1 MKSFIRAAVMICA
14 ALANFSALAQPADNA
29 LLIDTRSPA
38 EYQGGHIE
46 GAVLIPYDAIESGI
60 VKLSPAKDAPIYLYC
75 GSGGRAEIA
84 RKRLEHR
91 GYTQVTNLGGMAQAE
106 AFLGK
111 GAAQP

>member
-1 MKSFIRAAVMICA
+1 MKSLIRSAVLVCA
-14 ALANFSALAQPADNA
+14 ALVNFSALAQSTDNA

-38 EYQGGHIE
+38 EYQDGHVQ

-60 VKLSPAKDAPIYLYC
+60 VKLSPAKDTPIFLYC

-84 RKRLEHR
+84 RKSLKHR
-91 GYTQVTNLGGMAQAE
+91 GYTQVTNLGGMAEAE
-106 AFLGK
+106 AFMAK

>member
-1 MKSFIRAAVMICA
+1 MKNLLRAAILICA
-14 ALANFSALAQPADNA
+14 ALPNFSVLAQPTANA

-46 GAVLIPYDAIESGI
+46 GAVLVPYDAIESGI
-60 VKLSPAKDAPIYLYC
+60 LKLSPTKDTPIYLYC

-84 RKRLEHR
+84 RKRLEYR
-91 GYTQVTNLGGMAQAE
+91 GYTQVTNLGGMAEAE
-106 AFLGK
+106 AFLDK